1 MKNYLRIEIPKDLE
15 DYTRILETILIHSK
29 SYIANYEDD
38 DQFEN
43 EKTTIVIAENDVGLQ
58 NAMAQYEDQDVYVNI
73 IV

>member
-43 EKTTIVIAENDVGLQ
+43 EKTTVVIAENDVGLQ
-58 NAMAQYEDQDVYVNI
+58 NVMAQYEDQDVYVNI

>member
-43 EKTTIVIAENDVGLQ
+43 EKTTVVIAENDVGLQ

>member
-29 SYIANYEDD
+29 SYITNYEDD

-43 EKTTIVIAENDVGLQ
+43 EKTTVVIAENDVGLQ
-58 NAMAQYEDQDVYVNI
+58 NAMAQYEDQDIYVNI

>member
-43 EKTTIVIAENDVGLQ
+43 EKITVVIAENDVGLQ